1 MLVLAAG
8 AGSAGMSFISM
19 YPNLRRAMLLMSV
32 LMAAFTLYRIWPST
46 RPARMRIMGGI
57 SVALTLLLV
66 GWNILQT
73 GL

>member
-8 AGSAGMSFISM
+8 AGSAGMSFMTM

-32 LMAAFTLYRIWPST
+32 LMAAFTLYRIWSPS
-46 RPARMRIMGGI
+46 RPRRMRIMGGV

-66 GWNILQT
+66 GWNILHT